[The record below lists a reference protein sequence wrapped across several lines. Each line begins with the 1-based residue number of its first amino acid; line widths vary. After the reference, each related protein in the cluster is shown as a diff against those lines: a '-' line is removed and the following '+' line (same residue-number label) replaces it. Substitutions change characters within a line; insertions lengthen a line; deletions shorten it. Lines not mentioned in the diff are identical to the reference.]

1 MKKVSE
7 ADVVVKYEMSE
18 DLLVE
23 PTTANADFICVVCA
37 NVLDEP
43 LECNTCRN
51 LIDKKCLDNWVQ
63 DCSKKGRP
71 LTCPISNCAPF
82 SQGKVSHIIRN

>member
-1 MKKVSE
+1 MQVVSE
-7 ADVVVKYEMSE
+7 ADVEVKYDMSE

-23 PTTANADFICVVCA
+23 PTTVNPDFLCVICS

-51 LIDKKCLDNWVQ
+51 LIDKKCLDNW
-63 DCSKKGRP
+63 
-71 LTCPISNCAPF
+71 L
-82 SQGKVSHIIRN
+82 